1 MVKNSKS
8 KNEYFQRYAND
19 YKKTSEKVQKT
30 VVQVCKQKTLK
41 TLKQI
46 SLIARVEKQKQ
57 IWIDPRFKVSNYW
70 CSKHIKPHLGRIRAR
85 KWCPFMKWLDK
96 RIRNGNPLYSEEV
109 TEKYESTRKRK
120 KSTRKTCLRHIRQR
134 LGIKMESVGGS
145 RTLWSYNK
153 KVAKQVFVNITIC

>member
-30 VVQVCKQKTLK
+30 VIQVCKQKTLK

-145 RTLWSYNK
+145 RTLWK
-153 KVAKQVFVNITIC
+153 LQ